1 MSGIHLKTAWD
12 QIRRAPFQALAATF
26 VLTLTFFVTTVIF
39 ILVYSSG
46 QVLKYFETRPQIIAF
61 LKDEAKSEQISSLQ
75 NKLSGDSRLKE
86 VDYVS
91 KEQALEIYKKATSDN
106 PLLSELVSPSIFPAS
121 LELSLTDL
129 SFAEAVIDEIKQEE
143 IVDEIGFT
151 ASLGG
156 EETLSSVVNRL
167 RNIIFYIRIGGGVF
181 ASFLAGTSFL
191 VLLIVIG
198 MRMTVRR
205 KEVEI
210 LDLIGATPGFI
221 ASPIVLE
228 AVIYAVFGVLL
239 GWVLALTLVLYAT
252 PTLILYFGEIPI
264 LPRDTLKLLSLF
276 GIILAVEL
284 GVGIFLAV
292 TGSIVAV
299 ARARRRR

>member
-1 MSGIHLKTAWD
+1 M
-12 QIRRAPFQALAATF
+12 
-26 VLTLTFFVTTVIF
+26 
-39 ILVYSSG
+39 
-46 QVLKYFETRPQIIAF
+46 
-61 LKDEAKSEQISSLQ
+61 
-75 NKLSGDSRLKE
+75 
-86 VDYVS
+86 
-91 KEQALEIYKKATSDN
+91 
-106 PLLSELVSPSIFPAS
+106 
-121 LELSLTDL
+121 
-129 SFAEAVIDEIKQEE
+129 
-143 IVDEIGFT
+143 
-151 ASLGG
+151 GG

-181 ASFLAGTSFL
+181 ASFLAGASFL

-228 AVIYAVFGVLL
+228 AMIYAVFGVLL

-264 LPRDTLKLLSLF
+264 LPTDTLKLLSLF